1 MEKERDKMRTGVIAR
16 KEGMTRIFDDNG
28 RHIPVTVLKLDSC
41 QVTALRDENTD
52 GYTAV
57 QVGAGQAKVKRT
69 SRAMRGH
76 FAKARVEPKRELAEF
91 RVEPENLPEVGAE
104 IGVNHFV
111 KGQFV
116 DVTGTSKGRGFA
128 GAIKRWGFSGGAATH
143 GAHKSH
149 RSLGSTGGC
158 QDPGR
163 VFPGK
168 KMHGHMGDATVTT
181 QNLEVVA
188 VDEEDQLILV
198 KGAVPGPRSGWIQ
211 VTDAVKAGLPE
222 DAPYPAGLR
231 NQCEAANTDEAQA
244 AESDDDTQAAAE
256 QADQAAAE
264 EASAGEADD
273 QSAEQADSQDED
285 AKNKE

>member
-1 MEKERDKMRTGVIAR
+1 MRTGVLAR
-16 KEGMTRIFDDNG
+16 KEGMTRMFDDNG
-28 RHIPVTVLKLDSC
+28 RHVPVTVLKLDNC

-57 QVGAGQAKVKRT
+57 QVGAGRAKVKRT

-76 FAKARVEPKRELAEF
+76 FARARVEPKQELAEF

-128 GAIKRWGFSGGAATH
+128 GAVKRWGFSGGAASH

-188 VDEEDQLILV
+188 VDEDDQLILV
-198 KGAVPGPRSGWIQ
+198 KGAVPGARSSWIKI
-211 VTDAVKAGLPE
+211 TDAVKAGLPE
-222 DAPYPAGLR
+222 DAPVPAGLR
-231 NQCEAANTDEAQA
+231 NQGEAVNEDAQAEDEQPEAEAQ
-244 AESDDDTQAAAE
+244 TP
-256 QADQAAAE
+256 ADGAQHD
-264 EASAGEADD
+264 AGE
-273 QSAEQADSQDED
+273 EQDPEQDRDGQGHDEN
-285 AKNKE
+285 NKE